1 MDRLKELTVLIDRF
15 STEEGVNETP
25 IPGLMLIR
33 GTAPTSQVH
42 ALMEPTICLIAQ
54 GRKRT
59 MMGDQVFE
67 YDGSKYLI
75 ASVDVPIVGQ
85 ILEASDERPYLCLRI
100 DLDRKMLSE
109 MLLEIGDGLSEA
121 PCSSSLAVSD
131 VTPDLLDVAIRLVRL
146 LETPKDIPVLGKMV
160 MRELIYRLL
169 MGEQGARLRQ
179 MAHGESRLGQI
190 NRAIIWIKENFR
202 ESFAIETLASEA
214 RMSASALHQH
224 FKQVTA
230 MSPLQYQKQMRLQEA
245 RRLILVEAMD
255 AASASHAVGYE
266 SPSQFSREYRRLF
279 GAPPVR
285 DAARLRE
292 SATLIGADA
301 P

>member
-1 MDRLKELTVLIDRF
+1 MERLKELTVLIDRF
-15 STEEGVNETP
+15 SMEEGVNDTP
-25 IPGLMLIR
+25 ISNLKLIR

-54 GRKRT
+54 GKKRT

-85 ILEASDERPYLCLRI
+85 ILEASDERPYLCLRV
-100 DLDRKMLSE
+100 DLDRKMLAE
-109 MLLEIGDGLSEA
+109 MLLEIGDSAPEA
-121 PCSSSLAVSD
+121 PCGASLAVSD
-131 VTPDLLDVAIRLVRL
+131 VTPDLLDAAIRLVRL
-146 LETPKDIPVLGKMV
+146 LETPNDIPVLGKLV

-169 MGEQGARLRQ
+169 VGEQGARLRQ

-202 ESFAIETLASEA
+202 ESFAIETLANEA

-292 SATLIGADA
+292 SATLIGAEA

>member
-1 MDRLKELTVLIDRF
+1 MGRLRELTVLIDRF
-15 STEEGVNETP
+15 SADEGVNETP

-33 GTAPTSQVH
+33 GAAPTSQVH
-42 ALMEPTICLIAQ
+42 ALMEPAICLIAQ
-54 GRKRT
+54 GKKRT
-59 MMGDQVFE
+59 IMGDQVFE

-100 DLDRKMLSE
+100 DLDRKILAE
-109 MLLEIGDGLSEA
+109 MLLEIGDGFPEA
-121 PCSSSLAVSD
+121 PCSASLAVSD

-224 FKQVTA
+224 FKKVTA